1 MATAS
6 AHRPLCGRTPPT
18 SGRPHRT
25 AYGEGVVDL
34 VPMLALADS
43 VPPVVAAATDAE
55 PAGLLPARQQM
66 ALSLGWHIILACFGV
81 AFPAMI
87 FVMHLIGIR
96 REDAD
101 ALLLARRWAKVSA
114 VLFAIGAVSGTVL
127 SFEMGLL
134 WPGLMGTYGDVLGL
148 PFAFEGLAFFVEA
161 IFLGIYLYGW
171 DRMPPR
177 KHLLMVLPMAVTG
190 VAGTYFVVAVNAW
203 MNVPVG
209 FDLVDGEVTNVQPW
223 AVLLNPFA
231 FWQFLHMWV
240 AAYMVAGFTIASV
253 YAVGMLRGRRDRRHR
268 LGFTLA
274 FAFASVSAVIQPF
287 VGHLL
292 GGRLAETQP
301 AKLAAFELATET
313 ESPSPLRL
321 GGLLIDGEVRW
332 SIDIPYLGSLIARNS
347 FTKPVEGLSSFP
359 VQDRPPVNI
368 THVAFQS
375 MVGIGTLLMLF
386 AIVFWVARWR
396 GHDLLLRRWFLRLAA
411 VSGVLA
417 VVAMEAGWIA
427 TEVGRQPWIVYGFM
441 RTPEAA
447 GENSGLWWLFGTT
460 VVVYTLMTVGAV
472 VVLRSMARRW
482 RAGEVDLP
490 SPYGPQAQHP
500 HDTDVSASR
509 GERR

>member
-1 MATAS
+1 M
-6 AHRPLCGRTPPT
+6 
-18 SGRPHRT
+18 
-25 AYGEGVVDL
+25 V
-34 VPMLALADS
+34 MLADLNDGLSQTTLLTADGDPGGLA
-43 VPPVVAAATDAE
+43 
-55 PAGLLPARQQM
+55 PARQQM

-87 FVMHLIGIR
+87 FVMHFLGIR
-96 REDAD
+96 RGDAD
-101 ALLLARRWAKVSA
+101 ALLLARKWAKVSA

-171 DRMPPR
+171 DRMPPER
-177 KHLLMVLPMAVTG
+177 HLLMVLPMAVTG
-190 VAGTYFVVAVNAW
+190 VIGTFCVIAVNAW
-203 MNVPVG
+203 MNAPVG
-209 FDLVDGEVTNVQPW
+209 FDLVDGEVTNVDPW
-223 AVLLNPFA
+223 AVLLNPDA

-240 AAYMVAGFTIASV
+240 AAYMVAGFAIASV
-253 YAVGMLRGRRDRRHR
+253 YAVGMLRGRRDRAHR

-274 FAFASVSAVIQPF
+274 FAFASVSAVVQPF

-292 GGRLAETQP
+292 GSRLAETQP

-347 FTKPVEGLSSFP
+347 FTAPVEGLSSFP
-359 VQDRPPVNI
+359 VQDRPPVNV
-368 THVAFQS
+368 THLAFQS
-375 MVGIGTLLMLF
+375 MIGIGTLL
-386 AIVFWVARWR
+386 AVTAVVFWVARWR
-396 GHDLLLRRWFLRLAA
+396 GRDLLERRWFLRLAA
-411 VSGVLA
+411 VTGVLA
-417 VVAMEAGWIA
+417 LVAMETGWIA

-447 GENSGLWWLFGTT
+447 GENSGLWWLLGTT
-460 VVVYTLMTVGAV
+460 AVVYSLMTAGAV
-472 VVLRSMARRW
+472 VVLRSMAQRW

-490 SPYGPQAQHP
+490 SPYEPA
-500 HDTDVSASR
+500 A
-509 GERR
+509 RRPGGTGTPTPEEEGR